1 MTRAA
6 RRGLT
11 RGTNGEAAHAN
22 TELRTNAT
30 GDDGTGDAIENTDE
44 VAADTGLTDVL
55 EGQVAHRTEHGRRKA
70 TQRTGRGA
78 RTEESGV
85 LDENLKDVAGA
96 MELYKEVDSHVHGVA
111 QDETEQLRAV
121 HDGRAARREQTL
133 QLTDDNIIAAQ
144 KHSKLVQDLLTAGKC
159 RGQKV
164 STSFELVVVVTT
176 KGSRVGI
183 YELLI
188 LKRWVAGCQE
198 CGSRKSRP
206 RQVIPPLRSI
216 RGGDVGDRWA
226 LDVAGPLPANDG
238 ARGRLRSGVLDAN
251 VVLKLGPFRELLR
264 DGASELRGK
273 VIEELVILLQAD
285 QVNPVPYRPQ
295 MVGMVERVNRTW
307 KDIVATCM
315 SEETQ
320 RDWESWVDFAVYSY
334 NS

>member
-85 LDENLKDVAGA
+85 VFQSRREANTQDESRESVWATVG
-96 MELYKEVDSHVHGVA
+96 SGVA

-176 KGSRVGI
+176 KGSRVV
-183 YELLI
+183 L
-188 LKRWVAGCQE
+188 
-198 CGSRKSRP
+198 
-206 RQVIPPLRSI
+206 PP
-216 RGGDVGDRWA
+216 A
-226 LDVAGPLPANDG
+226 LWP
-238 ARGRLRSGVLDAN
+238 
-251 VVLKLGPFRELLR
+251 
-264 DGASELRGK
+264 
-273 VIEELVILLQAD
+273 
-285 QVNPVPYRPQ
+285 
-295 MVGMVERVNRTW
+295 
-307 KDIVATCM
+307 
-315 SEETQ
+315 
-320 RDWESWVDFAVYSY
+320 
-334 NS
+334 

>member
-78 RTEESGV
+78 RTCVGYVPE

-96 MELYKEVDSHVHGVA
+96 MELGVVRGDESATVGSGVA

-144 KHSKLVQDLLTAGKC
+144 KHSNGGDDEGIACGATTGIVALSVQGGAQFGLGRA
-159 RGQKV
+159 
-164 STSFELVVVVTT
+164 STS
-176 KGSRVGI
+176 SS
-183 YELLI
+183 Y
-188 LKRWVAGCQE
+188 E

>member
-85 LDENLKDVAGA
+85 VFQSRREANTQDESRESVWGTFRSGVVRGDESATVG
-96 MELYKEVDSHVHGVA
+96 SGVA

-144 KHSKLVQDLLTAGKC
+144 KHSKLVQDLLTAGEC

-176 KGSRVGI
+176 KGSRVV
-183 YELLI
+183 L
-188 LKRWVAGCQE
+188 
-198 CGSRKSRP
+198 
-206 RQVIPPLRSI
+206 PP
-216 RGGDVGDRWA
+216 A
-226 LDVAGPLPANDG
+226 LWP
-238 ARGRLRSGVLDAN
+238 
-251 VVLKLGPFRELLR
+251 
-264 DGASELRGK
+264 
-273 VIEELVILLQAD
+273 
-285 QVNPVPYRPQ
+285 
-295 MVGMVERVNRTW
+295 
-307 KDIVATCM
+307 
-315 SEETQ
+315 
-320 RDWESWVDFAVYSY
+320 
-334 NS
+334 

>member
-78 RTEESGV
+78 RTVESGV
-85 LDENLKDVAGA
+85 VFQSRREANTQDESRESVWGTFRSWTRTSRTWRERWNCTRRGDESATVG
-96 MELYKEVDSHVHGVA
+96 SGVA

-176 KGSRVGI
+176 KGSRVV
-183 YELLI
+183 L
-188 LKRWVAGCQE
+188 
-198 CGSRKSRP
+198 
-206 RQVIPPLRSI
+206 PP
-216 RGGDVGDRWA
+216 A
-226 LDVAGPLPANDG
+226 LWP
-238 ARGRLRSGVLDAN
+238 
-251 VVLKLGPFRELLR
+251 
-264 DGASELRGK
+264 
-273 VIEELVILLQAD
+273 
-285 QVNPVPYRPQ
+285 
-295 MVGMVERVNRTW
+295 
-307 KDIVATCM
+307 
-315 SEETQ
+315 
-320 RDWESWVDFAVYSY
+320 
-334 NS
+334 

>member
-85 LDENLKDVAGA
+85 CVGYVPELDENLKDVAGA
-96 MELYKEVDSHVHGVA
+96 MELGVVRGDESATVGSGVA

-176 KGSRVGI
+176 KGSRVV
-183 YELLI
+183 L
-188 LKRWVAGCQE
+188 
-198 CGSRKSRP
+198 
-206 RQVIPPLRSI
+206 PP
-216 RGGDVGDRWA
+216 A
-226 LDVAGPLPANDG
+226 LWP
-238 ARGRLRSGVLDAN
+238 
-251 VVLKLGPFRELLR
+251 
-264 DGASELRGK
+264 
-273 VIEELVILLQAD
+273 
-285 QVNPVPYRPQ
+285 
-295 MVGMVERVNRTW
+295 
-307 KDIVATCM
+307 
-315 SEETQ
+315 
-320 RDWESWVDFAVYSY
+320 
-334 NS
+334 

>member
-85 LDENLKDVAGA
+85 VFQSRREANTQDESRESVWGDESATVG
-96 MELYKEVDSHVHGVA
+96 SGVA

-176 KGSRVGI
+176 KGSRVV
-183 YELLI
+183 L
-188 LKRWVAGCQE
+188 
-198 CGSRKSRP
+198 
-206 RQVIPPLRSI
+206 PP
-216 RGGDVGDRWA
+216 A
-226 LDVAGPLPANDG
+226 LWP
-238 ARGRLRSGVLDAN
+238 
-251 VVLKLGPFRELLR
+251 
-264 DGASELRGK
+264 
-273 VIEELVILLQAD
+273 
-285 QVNPVPYRPQ
+285 
-295 MVGMVERVNRTW
+295 
-307 KDIVATCM
+307 
-315 SEETQ
+315 
-320 RDWESWVDFAVYSY
+320 
-334 NS
+334 